1 MALTIVV
8 GFEAGAKRNQD
19 ARSYSRIGITIA
31 VGMAFVCAGL
41 LFTLRESVA
50 SLYTK
55 DADVLV
61 LTSHFLIYAIFFQLS
76 DALQAPI
83 QGALRGY
90 KDVNVTFLMSLVSYW
105 VIGLPLGIVLAKYTD
120 LQAFGYWVGLIAGLA
135 AGATGLAY
143 RLIKIQKKQLLE
155 ENKSSRT
162 A

>member
-1 MALTIVV
+1 M
-8 GFEAGAKRNQD
+8 
-19 ARSYSRIGITIA
+19 
-31 VGMAFVCAGL
+31 
-41 LFTLRESVA
+41 
-50 SLYTK
+50 YTK
-55 DADVLV
+55 DAEVLA
-61 LTSHFLIYAIFFQLS
+61 LTSQFLIYAIFFQLS

-120 LQAFGYWVGLIAGLA
+120 LQAFGYWIGLIAGLA

-155 ENKSSRT
+155 EDKSSRT